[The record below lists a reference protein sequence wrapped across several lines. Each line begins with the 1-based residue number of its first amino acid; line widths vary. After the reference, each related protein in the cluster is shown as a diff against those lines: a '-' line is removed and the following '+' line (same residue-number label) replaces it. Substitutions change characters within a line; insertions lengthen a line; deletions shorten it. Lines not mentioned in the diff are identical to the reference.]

1 MRVIKLHS
9 VHSRYSKRMLAKY
22 MRRMRINNLKI
33 GDVGSSCRTQLV
45 SRKML
50 RPILGVL
57 FLSLV
62 VTFCVLCLINI
73 LSLHCFCAIK
83 HILIFFHYFY
93 SFSPLVLSMEY
104 SIVSKGE
111 EKLFTSQ
118 CSCCLFFM

>member
-1 MRVIKLHS
+1 MRMIKLRS
-9 VHSRYSKRMLAKY
+9 VHSMYSKRMLAKY

-33 GDVGSSCRTQLV
+33 RDVGSSCRTQLV

-62 VTFCVLCLINI
+62 VTFCVLCLINS

-83 HILIFFHYFY
+83 HILIF
-93 SFSPLVLSMEY
+93 
-104 SIVSKGE
+104 
-111 EKLFTSQ
+111 
-118 CSCCLFFM
+118 LFFLSLSAFHGILNCQQR